1 MVTWV
6 LTEEPTVEVGRAIE
20 VIENRLGQ
28 DPDKVQWICAH
39 LPASEVTEPIQ
50 D

>member
-6 LTEEPTVEVGRAIE
+6 LAEEPSEDVEQAIQIVE
-20 VIENRLGQ
+20 ARLGS
-28 DPDKVQWICAH
+28 DA
-39 LPASEVTEPIQ
+39 EVMWVCPGPIVEPIQ

>member
-6 LTEEPTVEVGRAIE
+6 LTEEPTEEVERAIQIVEARLDSDGE
-20 VIENRLGQ
+20 VMWVCPG
-28 DPDKVQWICAH
+28 PV
-39 LPASEVTEPIQ
+39 VEPIQ